1 VNVCPFQGS
10 RTIRTEEAVLITLA
24 RFSPLLAK
32 NVEVGE
38 GKSMKTK
45 KEKTENETP
54 AVDFSDGVS
63 EESSD
68 SDSD

>member
-1 VNVCPFQGS
+1 VCPFQGS